1 MEKANP
7 RVSIVIPCYN
17 HGEYIPET
25 IASIEQIEDKN
36 LYEVIIV
43 NDGSTDQTTND
54 YLKNLQQENKDN
66 YTIIFQENQGVCFAR
81 NKAIS
86 LSRGTYILPL
96 DADNILYPEY
106 IYRSIDIMDNSKDIS
121 VVYSNV
127 QLIGEETG
135 TKIQRDFNL
144 QSLMLDNYIDTCAVF
159 KRSLWEDVG
168 GYDPNMRTGLED
180 WEFWLHAAFKGYK
193 FYHID
198 EVLFEYRVV
207 ANSRTN
213 KLISTKVNANNLLDY
228 MSAKHT
234 KYFSPTAID
243 ENLLAK
249 FKSNPMVF
257 ITKLF
262 LKAYFPNKFLSL
274 ANKGKFRKFF

>member
-1 MEKANP
+1 MADIRP
-7 RVSIVIPCYN
+7 RISIVIPCYN

-25 IASIEQIEDKN
+25 IASIEQIEHKH

-43 NDGSTDQTTND
+43 NDGSTDKTTND
-54 YLKNLQQENKDN
+54 YLKNLQQENKEN
-66 YTIIFQENQGVCFAR
+66 YTIVFQDNQGVCRTR
-81 NKAIS
+81 NNAIS
-86 LSRGTYILPL
+86 IAKGDYILPL

-106 IYRSIDIMDNSKDIS
+106 IYRSVEILDNNKDIS
-121 VVYSNV
+121 VVYGNAK
-127 QLIGEETG
+127 LIGEETG
-135 TKIQRDFNL
+135 IRLQRDFNL

-168 GYDPNMRTGLED
+168 GYDPEMKTGLED
-180 WEFWLHAAFKGYK
+180 WEFWLHAAFKGHL
-193 FYHID
+193 FHHID

-213 KLISTKVNANNLLDY
+213 KLISTKTNANNLLDY

-234 KYFSPTAID
+234 KYFSPAAID
-243 ENLLAK
+243 ENLLDK

-262 LKAYFPNKFLSL
+262 LKAYFPHKFQSL

>member
-106 IYRSIDIMDNSKDIS
+106 IYRSVDIMDNSKDIS